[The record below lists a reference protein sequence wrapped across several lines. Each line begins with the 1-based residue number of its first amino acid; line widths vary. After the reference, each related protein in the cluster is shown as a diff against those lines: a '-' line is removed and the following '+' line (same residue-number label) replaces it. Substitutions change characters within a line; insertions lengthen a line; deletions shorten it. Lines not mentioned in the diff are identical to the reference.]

1 MKLIFKVPLEFS
13 IIGPSPES
21 LNIPISFKHKSYV
34 VRVSFF
40 GEDEPKFLESL
51 PDNEKYF
58 KGITQ
63 LSFEIEA
70 DESTKK
76 GEKLLNLV
84 EDKDKHYDLLLF
96 LSKVVNR
103 VLRNIRNFGI
113 VSDIHEIK
121 VEPDKIESFLH
132 RWSVEISL
140 AGKEPMPLSKMPEDL
155 EDLAKFMAL
164 LYVQSR
170 GQEFPV
176 LLISSWPE
184 IKEAILDNL
193 QSPLENELLTN
204 TREFLRVGNN
214 KMAILE
220 SVTCLDI
227 ILSQYLKIFL
237 ANRKNLDTKR
247 IGKFINPQL
256 GLTARIAG
264 LLDLT
269 LSKESLKHVNIEG
282 VLQAI
287 NWRNDI
293 VHEYGHLPSGVS
305 NNNLKQAIEDT
316 LKLISILVRERN
328 QIIAEPSLIEIS
340 ENVAKK
346 YNIPAPTILL
356 PGARHKIHVRIN
368 FFLKIP
374 DKKNF
379 KAICED
385 LIEIFKK
392 RDNHFNESEH
402 LLVTFVQLPNK
413 TLAYWL
419 NNKLNFI

>member
-13 IIGPSPES
+13 IVGPSPES
-21 LNIPISFKHKSYV
+21 LNIPVSFKHKSCV

-40 GEDEPKFLESL
+40 GKDEPNFLESL
-51 PDNEKYF
+51 PSNEKYF

-76 GEKLLNLV
+76 GKELLNQA

-96 LSKVVNR
+96 LTKVVNR

-113 VSDIHEIK
+113 VPHIHEIG
-121 VEPDKIESFLH
+121 VEPDKIEAFLY
-132 RWSVEISL
+132 RWSVEISV
-140 AGKEPMPLSKMPEDL
+140 AGKEAMPLSKMPEDRK
-155 EDLAKFMAL
+155 DMIKFIAL
-164 LYVQSR
+164 LHVQSR
-170 GQEFPV
+170 EHEFPV
-176 LLISSWPE
+176 LYISNWPE
-184 IKEAILDNL
+184 IKEAIQDNL

-204 TREFLRVGNN
+204 THEFLRVGNN

-237 ANRKNLDTKR
+237 TNRKNLDTKR
-247 IGKFINPQL
+247 IGKFLTTQF

-269 LSKESLKHVNIEG
+269 LSKESLKYVNIEG

-287 NWRNDI
+287 KWRNDI
-293 VHEYGHLPSGVS
+293 VHKYGHLPSGVS
-305 NNNLKQAIEDT
+305 NNDLKQAIEDT
-316 LKLISILVRERN
+316 LNLIYILVRERD
-328 QIIAEPSLIEIS
+328 QIIAEPSLIGIS
-340 ENVAKK
+340 ENIAKK
-346 YNIPAPTILL
+346 YNIPTPTILL
-356 PGARHKIHVRIN
+356 PGPKHKINVKIN
-368 FFLKIP
+368 FLFETP

-385 LIEIFKK
+385 LIEIFKN
-392 RDNHFNESEH
+392 RDPRFNESEH
-402 LLVTFVQLPNK
+402 LLVTFIKFPNK